1 MLDGVIYLS
10 WNMLLVY
17 YKKHLSAGL
26 FYGEGALLPS
36 PESWASMLL
45 ERLTYNA
52 TCIVLIPLNLR
63 YSVWFDGVCL
73 AILCA

>member
-1 MLDGVIYLS
+1 MQDGVICLS

-26 FYGEGALLPS
+26 FCGEGALLPS
-36 PESWASMLL
+36 PKSWVSMLL

-52 TCIVLIPLNLR
+52 TCIVLIPLNLC
-63 YSVWFDGVCL
+63 YSV
-73 AILCA
+73 